1 MGGGGINPELCRLQA
16 THWTV
21 FQSSSVQE
29 KQNLHYSG
37 HKHAQHLCVPSTRPA
52 TKVQGPRLWAMPA
65 HRTVNNHHYAWSHE
79 AVGRLWE
86 GLCGATLV
94 GGIGPA
100 SWRCRQR
107 TRCVQGGGG
116 MRWGGRLILNGSTE
130 DLSAL
135 KEACPITG
143 PLVTLLCPGL

>member
-1 MGGGGINPELCRLQA
+1 MQRTWGEGGLIQNSAGSKPLTGQFSKVPVFKKNRTFTTQA
-16 THWTV
+16 T
-21 FQSSSVQE
+21 
-29 KQNLHYSG
+29 NMP
-37 HKHAQHLCVPSTRPA
+37 QHLCVPSTRPA

-100 SWRCRQR
+100 SWRSRQR
-107 TRCVQGGGG
+107 SGCVQGGGG
-116 MRWGGRLILNGSTE
+116 MRWGGRLILNGSTGE
-130 DLSAL
+130 RIWAADQ
-135 KEACPITG
+135 G
-143 PLVTLLCPGL
+143 PQRTCQP